1 VPEDLTWLDIAA
13 FLAFLVIW
21 FGYGTLFDGRFRRP
35 NSINEKMIGIREAWM
50 VRLLDRDNRI
60 TDSTLVGHSIR
71 SVTFFAS
78 TTLILIAA
86 LVGVLGSAE
95 RVHTATLNLSVLF
108 GGGTQALF
116 ELKVFLVVAIFVY
129 AFFKFTWAIRQ
140 FNYFSAVIGSAPQA
154 GSPALDRKFARRMAL
169 MLSHGFWHF
178 NAGVRAYYFALAA
191 LGWFIHPLLFIGATA
206 LITLVLIRRQL
217 FSATAHDIAEHAEI
231 LAAESVA
238 SRLSTGEMG
247 SDEPGRSGRG

>member
-1 VPEDLTWLDIAA
+1 MPEDLTWLDAAA
-13 FLAFLVIW
+13 FLAFVVIW
-21 FGYGTLFDGRFRRP
+21 FGYGVLFDGRFRRP
-35 NSINEKMIGIREAWM
+35 NSINAKMIGIREAWM
-50 VRLLDRDNRI
+50 MRLLDRENRI

-95 RVHTATLNLSVLF
+95 RVHSATVNLSVLF

-116 ELKVFLVVAIFVY
+116 ELKVFALVTIFVY

-140 FNYFSAVIGSAPQA
+140 FNYFSAVIGSAPEA
-154 GSPALDRKFARRMAL
+154 GSPTVDGHLARRMAL

-191 LGWFIHPLLFIGATA
+191 LAWFVHPLLFIAATA
-206 LITLVLIRRQL
+206 LIPLVLVRRQL
-217 FSATAHDIAEHAEI
+217 YSGTAHDIAEHAEA
-231 LAAESVA
+231 LTAKPVA
-238 SRLSTGEMG
+238 TEIATGQQ
-247 SDEPGRSGRG
+247 PGP